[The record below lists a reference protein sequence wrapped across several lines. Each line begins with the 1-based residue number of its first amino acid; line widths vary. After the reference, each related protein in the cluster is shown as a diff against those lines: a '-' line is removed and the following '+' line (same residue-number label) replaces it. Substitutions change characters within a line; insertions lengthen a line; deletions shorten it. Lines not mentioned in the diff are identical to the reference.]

1 MNNSSAV
8 FFGFRPEFSYP
19 VAACYIVITV
29 LAVFGNFL
37 VCFAILAN
45 RHLRR
50 NPKNLFIFSL
60 ALSDFLAPTIV
71 VPFDIES
78 LFLDGAWNHGRAFC
92 IVWQVVYLSTVP
104 ISTFSLL
111 TITVD
116 RYKTLSDPLSR
127 FKKSQFMT
135 QTRARIVIAIIW
147 LYCPLWPFF
156 VLMGWREE
164 GEADDDGICILP
176 YTKNGTF
183 PWMRQPSKD
192 EKKVYFR
199 NIKAAKTTSKFVLA
213 LLFWQP
219 YFYFVIASAIDSE
232 NWESFPHEVYLVLLM
247 FGYLNSALNPF
258 LFAFSNKSFK
268 AVYKKRKPAVKRAE
282 PCTLFPRL
290 STFSQSTVTSDIPEL
305 GSGVR
310 LRSISYYEDSVFE
323 SVPAAER
330 ITIGILR
337 DAKKRGMMT
346 ERREAGIN
354 SIDMYLKNIK
364 AAKRSSVFVLA
375 IFVCWLPYALWLV
388 SDIISSKK
396 WTSFDHEVYIV
407 LLMFGFLNSA
417 LNPFLFVFRKKNFRA
432 VYAKR
437 LKHRSYLSI

>member
-1 MNNSSAV
+1 MNNSSAADPSTDEDV

-29 LAVFGNFL
+29 VAVFGNFL

-50 NPKNLFIFSL
+50 NPTNLFIFSL
-60 ALSDFLAPTIV
+60 ALSDFLAATIV

-92 IVWQVVYLSTVP
+92 IVWQVVYMITIP

-111 TITVD
+111 TISVD

-127 FKKSQFMT
+127 FKKSQFKT

-176 YTKNGTF
+176 YTKNYILVSSFLNVILPLMITCFFYVLIYRIAVKNNRSTKRGTF
-183 PWMRQPSKD
+183 PSMRQPSKD
-192 EKKVYFR
+192 EKKVYLR
-199 NIKAAKTTSKFVLA
+199 NVKAAKTTSKFVLA
-213 LLFWQP
+213 LFFCWQP
-219 YFYFVIASAIDSE
+219 YFYFAIASAIDGE
-232 NWESFPHEVYLVLLM
+232 NWEPFPYEVHPVLLM

-282 PCTLFPRL
+282 PCTSFRRL
-290 STFSQSTVTSDIPEL
+290 STFSQSTVTSDIP
-305 GSGVR
+305 
-310 LRSISYYEDSVFE
+310 
-323 SVPAAER
+323 
-330 ITIGILR
+330 
-337 DAKKRGMMT
+337 
-346 ERREAGIN
+346 
-354 SIDMYLKNIK
+354 
-364 AAKRSSVFVLA
+364 
-375 IFVCWLPYALWLV
+375 
-388 SDIISSKK
+388 
-396 WTSFDHEVYIV
+396 
-407 LLMFGFLNSA
+407 
-417 LNPFLFVFRKKNFRA
+417 
-432 VYAKR
+432 
-437 LKHRSYLSI
+437 

>member
-1 MNNSSAV
+1 MNNSSAADPSTDEDV

-29 LAVFGNFL
+29 VAVFGNFL

-45 RHLRR
+45 RHLRH
-50 NPKNLFIFSL
+50 NPTNLFIFSL
-60 ALSDFLAPTIV
+60 ALSDFLEATIV

-92 IVWQVVYLSTVP
+92 IVWQVVYMITIP
-104 ISTFSLL
+104 ISIFSLL
-111 TITVD
+111 TISVD

-147 LYCPLWPFF
+147 LYCSLWPFF

-176 YTKNGTF
+176 YTKNFILVSSFLNVILPLMITCFFYVLIYRIAVKNNRSTKRGTF
-183 PWMRQPSKD
+183 PSTRKPSKD
-192 EKKVYFR
+192 EKKVYLR
-199 NIKAAKTTSKFVLA
+199 NVKAAKTTSKFVLA
-213 LLFWQP
+213 LFFCWQP
-219 YFYFVIASAIDSE
+219 YFYFVVASAIDSE

-282 PCTLFPRL
+282 PCIWFRRL
-290 STFSQSTVTSDIPEL
+290 STFSQSTVTSDIP
-305 GSGVR
+305 
-310 LRSISYYEDSVFE
+310 
-323 SVPAAER
+323 
-330 ITIGILR
+330 
-337 DAKKRGMMT
+337 
-346 ERREAGIN
+346 
-354 SIDMYLKNIK
+354 
-364 AAKRSSVFVLA
+364 
-375 IFVCWLPYALWLV
+375 
-388 SDIISSKK
+388 
-396 WTSFDHEVYIV
+396 
-407 LLMFGFLNSA
+407 
-417 LNPFLFVFRKKNFRA
+417 
-432 VYAKR
+432 
-437 LKHRSYLSI
+437 

>member
-1 MNNSSAV
+1 MNNSSAADPSTDEDV

-29 LAVFGNFL
+29 VAVFGNFL

-50 NPKNLFIFSL
+50 NPTNLFTFSL
-60 ALSDFLAPTIV
+60 ALSDFLAATIV
-71 VPFDIES
+71 VPFDIEL
-78 LFLDGAWNHGRAFC
+78 LFLNGAWNHGRAFC
-92 IVWQVVYLSTVP
+92 ILWQVVYMITVP
-104 ISTFSLL
+104 ISTLSVLA
-111 TITVD
+111 ISVD

-127 FKKSQFMT
+127 FKNSQFMT
-135 QTRARIVIAIIW
+135 QTRALIVIAIIW

-176 YTKNGTF
+176 YTKNFILISSFLNYILPLMITCFFYALIYRIAVKNNRSTKRGTF
-183 PWMRQPSKD
+183 PSMRQPSKD
-192 EKKVYFR
+192 EKKVYLR
-199 NIKAAKTTSKFVLA
+199 NVKAAKTTSKFVLA
-213 LLFWQP
+213 LFFCWQP
-219 YFYFVIASAIDSE
+219 YFYFAIASAIDGE
-232 NWESFPHEVYLVLLM
+232 NWEPFPYEVHPVLLM

-268 AVYKKRKPAVKRAE
+268 AVYRKRKPAVKRAE

-330 ITIGILR
+330 
-337 DAKKRGMMT
+337 
-346 ERREAGIN
+346 
-354 SIDMYLKNIK
+354 
-364 AAKRSSVFVLA
+364 
-375 IFVCWLPYALWLV
+375 
-388 SDIISSKK
+388 
-396 WTSFDHEVYIV
+396 
-407 LLMFGFLNSA
+407 
-417 LNPFLFVFRKKNFRA
+417 
-432 VYAKR
+432 
-437 LKHRSYLSI
+437 